1 MIRSRLARG
10 ACTNRGCGARP
21 ESGQSTVE
29 FALLLPLLVTMLVLL
44 FQVALV
50 GRDQMLVVH
59 AARDAAR
66 EASVTASP
74 ARVRA
79 AAARTLPGAS
89 VRVLRRGGPGEA
101 VEVEIT
107 YVARTDLPAVGALL
121 PDVTLRARAVMRVEA

>member
-10 ACTNRGCGARP
+10 ACNNSRCGARP

-74 ARVRA
+74 ARIQA
-79 AAARTLPGAS
+79 AAQRSLPGTS
-89 VRVLRRGGPGEA
+89 VRVLRRGSAGNS

-107 YVARTDLPAVGALL
+107 YLARTDLPLVGALL
-121 PDVTLRARAVMRVEA
+121 PDVTLHARAVMRVET